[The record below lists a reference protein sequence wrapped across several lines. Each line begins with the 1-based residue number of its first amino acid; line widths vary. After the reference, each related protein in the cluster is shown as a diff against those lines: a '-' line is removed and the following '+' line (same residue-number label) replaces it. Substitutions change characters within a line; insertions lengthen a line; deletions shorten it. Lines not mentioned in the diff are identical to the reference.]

1 MQTKQLAS
9 LVAMTDTRPL
19 LALEMADARLDGRFI
34 QLGQLCI
41 KLLQRCI
48 KRIRYYSKF
57 SYYSTLPN
65 RGSGH
70 FRVQLHGGTESAFRA
85 FLT

>member
-1 MQTKQLAS
+1 MRQNKLAV

-34 QLGQLCI
+34 KLGKLCI
-41 KLLQRCI
+41 NRIKRCI
-48 KRIRYYSKF
+48 KRIRFIQSISF
-57 SYYSTLPN
+57 IQTHPN
-65 RGSGH
+65 RGSGN
-70 FRVQLHGGTESAFRA
+70 FRVRMHGGQGTAFRA